1 MFIPRTDYASF
12 RGMNAL
18 WIGFAVFAW
27 SLGATVTALAGIAK
41 VEDLYRENCASC
53 HGADLNE
60 GLGGSLVDRL
70 WKHGDSDGAI
80 ALAISR
86 GIPDAGM
93 PAYGETLS
101 PEEIRS
107 LVIFIREKENAAR
120 RSGAPK
126 QKISP
131 GEPVRTRYASHV
143 VETVVPSGLET
154 PWALAF
160 LSDGRKLVTER
171 SGSLRVLDSRWN
183 LLPEPVE
190 GTPAVVQNGQ
200 GGLLDVAAAPDFEST
215 GWIYLSYSAPAPG
228 ETPETKSSMTKV
240 SRGRLSGNRWVEEQ
254 TIYEAKPEDFSKGG
268 VHFGSRI
275 VFADGHVF
283 FSIGDRG
290 VPNKSQNPALPA
302 GKILRLLPDG
312 GIPGDN
318 PFSGREDGL
327 GAVWSFGHRNPQG
340 LAVDTKN
347 GGIYSTEHG
356 PRGGD
361 EFNRIRKGANY
372 GWPLVSFGMNYN
384 GTPVTAL
391 TEKEGIEAP
400 LHHWTPSIATC
411 GLAFYDGDKFPEW
424 KNDFFAGGLRG
435 SLHRLRVR
443 DGKVVEDEVVLDG
456 AGRVR
461 DVRCGPDGY
470 LYVVLNAPDRIVRLV
485 PANSGSDR
493 RE

>member
-1 MFIPRTDYASF
+1 MFLPRTDCVRI
-12 RGMNAL
+12 RGMNAR
-18 WIGFAVFAW
+18 WIGFAVFVWLLCAME
-27 SLGATVTALAGIAK
+27 TALAGKAK

-53 HGADLNE
+53 HGAALEE
-60 GLGGSLVDRL
+60 GMGGSLVDRV
-70 WKHGDSDGAI
+70 WKHGDSDPAI
-80 ALAISR
+80 AIAISQ

-93 PAYGETLS
+93 PAFAETLS

-120 RSGAPK
+120 RSATPK

-131 GEPVRTRYASHV
+131 DESVRTRYANHV
-143 VETVVPSGLET
+143 VETVVPSGLEM

-160 LSDGRKLVTER
+160 LPDGRKLVTER
-171 SGSLRVLDSRWN
+171 IGRLRVLDSAWN
-183 LLPEPVE
+183 LLPEPVA

-200 GGLLDVAAAPDFEST
+200 GGMLDVAPAPDFEST

-228 ETPETKSSMTKV
+228 ETPEPKFSMTKV
-240 SRGRLSGNRWVEEQ
+240 SRGRLSGNRWSEEQ
-254 TIYEAKPEDFSKGG
+254 TIYEAKPVDYSKGG
-268 VHFGSRI
+268 SHFGSRI
-275 VFADGHVF
+275 VFTDGHVF

-290 VPNKSQNPALPA
+290 TPDMAQNPALPA

-318 PFSGREDGL
+318 PFSAREDGL
-327 GAVWSFGHRNPQG
+327 KAVWSLGHRNPQG

-435 SLHRLRVR
+435 SVHRLRVR
-443 DGKVVEDEVVLDG
+443 DGRVVEDEVVLDG
-456 AGRVR
+456 LGRVR

-485 PANSGSDR
+485 PANHGSDR
-493 RE
+493 GE